1 MRKNK
6 SIKFQ
11 NFTKMLIGIQVMNG
25 KLFVLGKKKQFYS
38 FSSLNKPQVLG
49 LLLYQVNPRT
59 NVINKFTYLHEN
71 HE

>member
-6 SIKFQ
+6 SVKFQ
-11 NFTKMLIGIQVMNG
+11 NFTKMLIGIQIING
-25 KLFVLGKKKQFYS
+25 KLFILDKKKQFYS

-59 NVINKFTYLHEN
+59 NVINKFTYLYEN